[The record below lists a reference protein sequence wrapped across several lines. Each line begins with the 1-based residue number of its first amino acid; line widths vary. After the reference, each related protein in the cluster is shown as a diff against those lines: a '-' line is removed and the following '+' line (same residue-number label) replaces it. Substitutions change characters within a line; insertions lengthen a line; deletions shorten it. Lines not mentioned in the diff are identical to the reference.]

1 MKKDSFPSSSV
12 SNLSGLFLC
21 CRNIRST
28 PSTKSSTWCW
38 GGASCSTACRGKC
51 STESSRAAGARALI
65 HIVVVNSCWSAPF
78 CDSVSADGIISD
90 PSRGENC
97 LLIATDG
104 SGLGADYYCIRIYT
118 KMIKKNKLFRVSL
131 LHKDVS
137 LVSWCV
143 KNKVFEILFGLT
155 VFHVR
160 HKDELRRRCI
170 HSVAF
175 FFNKVHTNYN
185 KWRESLFQLW
195 SNIWSRF
202 HVLRQAISKVL
213 LVRIDYGCWWGG
225 KSLQGVHPHAN
236 GGQGDAQSHGEL
248 HDGRGRERGGFA
260 LRLVRRLRCDSQHF
274 LQVIK
279 NLQEEAERGV
289 AYTACIRNIH
299 FLFLSV
305 STWIFFFPFQK
316 LLMALLV
323 TWHHIK
329 GALHCF
335 RYILI
340 NQKG

>member
-1 MKKDSFPSSSV
+1 M
-12 SNLSGLFLC
+12 
-21 CRNIRST
+21 
-28 PSTKSSTWCW
+28 
-38 GGASCSTACRGKC
+38 
-51 STESSRAAGARALI
+51 
-65 HIVVVNSCWSAPF
+65 
-78 CDSVSADGIISD
+78 SADGIISD

-155 VFHVR
+155 SFSCSTQGWV
-160 HKDELRRRCI
+160 KETLYSQCSI
-170 HSVAF
+170 

-225 KSLQGVHPHAN
+225 EKPTGRTSPRQRWSGRRTVPRWTAWWARTGTRRLCSPTGPPVALW
-236 GGQGDAQSHGEL
+236 QSTFSASHQKPA
-248 HDGRGRERGGFA
+248 GRGRKRS
-260 LRLVRRLRCDSQHF
+260 C
-274 LQVIK
+274 
-279 NLQEEAERGV
+279 
-289 AYTACIRNIH
+289 
-299 FLFLSV
+299 
-305 STWIFFFPFQK
+305 
-316 LLMALLV
+316 
-323 TWHHIK
+323 
-329 GALHCF
+329 LHCM
-335 RYILI
+335 Y
-340 NQKG
+340 

>member
-1 MKKDSFPSSSV
+1 MMCKEIKYLKSSSV
-12 SNLSGLFLC
+12 LQ
-21 CRNIRST
+21 
-28 PSTKSSTWCW
+28 
-38 GGASCSTACRGKC
+38 
-51 STESSRAAGARALI
+51 
-65 HIVVVNSCWSAPF
+65 
-78 CDSVSADGIISD
+78 
-90 PSRGENC
+90 
-97 LLIATDG
+97 
-104 SGLGADYYCIRIYT
+104 
-118 KMIKKNKLFRVSL
+118 
-131 LHKDVS
+131 
-137 LVSWCV
+137 
-143 KNKVFEILFGLT
+143 

-299 FLFLSV
+299 FLFFSV
-305 STWIFFFPFQK
+305 SMWIVFFATLETLDGIIGHLTP
-316 LLMALLV
+316 
-323 TWHHIK
+323 H
-329 GALHCF
+329 
-335 RYILI
+335 
-340 NQKG
+340 